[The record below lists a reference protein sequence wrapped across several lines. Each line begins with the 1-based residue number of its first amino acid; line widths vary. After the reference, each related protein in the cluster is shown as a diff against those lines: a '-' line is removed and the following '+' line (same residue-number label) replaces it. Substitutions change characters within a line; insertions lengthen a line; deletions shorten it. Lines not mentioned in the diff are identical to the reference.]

1 MGDDIEVRWIR
12 EEQDAERLFCAP
24 GYCNAVAEESA
35 ISGDLGEFF
44 QELRPAS
51 GLVKEEGGKK
61 FEKVG

>member
-1 MGDDIEVRWIR
+1 MVHDIAVRWMR

-24 GYCNAVAEESA
+24 GYCNAAAEESA
-35 ISGDLGEFF
+35 TSGNLGEFF

-51 GLVKEEGGKK
+51 GLVEEGGKE